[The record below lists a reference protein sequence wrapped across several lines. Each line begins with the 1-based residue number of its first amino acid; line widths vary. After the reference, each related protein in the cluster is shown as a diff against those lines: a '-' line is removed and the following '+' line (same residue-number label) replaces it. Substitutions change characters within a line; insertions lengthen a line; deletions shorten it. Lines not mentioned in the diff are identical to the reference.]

1 MKLPRLIP
9 IRLSREA
16 RLGIAVAILVALAAF
31 AFDRRWILAGA
42 LLTVAG
48 VALIA
53 LFYAFIARPA
63 QIPSEAILTLRLA
76 DGLREDA
83 PRSPLEQL
91 RSRGAPTL
99 FHLREALTA
108 AATDPKLKAV
118 LVEISS
124 PGIGLA
130 TAQELHD
137 LLRAIVTGGKR
148 VVAILSGD
156 NVTIRDYLLACGAGE
171 IVANPDSAILMLG
184 VAAGGTFLKDA
195 LAHLGVEAQTIQFKE
210 YKGAAETFT
219 RDSMSPQLR
228 ESLEA
233 LINDWTSLIADA
245 VAAARKLA
253 LDRARD
259 LLGAGFISVATA
271 CAAGLLDRAG
281 YIEDLREEMIQEL
294 SPDRPPARAEKQFI
308 GLGRYLR
315 HLHYQRDHRG
325 NPCLALIHALGP
337 VVTGDAPMAGEFMSG
352 ERLAE
357 DLRRAA
363 RDDQVR
369 AIILRVNSPGGSA
382 VGSDLIWRA
391 VRDAQKRG
399 KPVVVSM
406 GDVAASGGYYVAM
419 GADAIV
425 AEPTTITG
433 SIGVVYTKFS
443 LPQLLQRLGVGI
455 ETVKTAPIG
464 DALSIART
472 MTAAEMAQL
481 NQTVAELYANFT
493 GKVAQGRKLTAEATE
508 DVARGRVWSGVAA
521 KARGLVDELGGL
533 DRAIQIAR
541 EKAGLTPDEP
551 LDLRPYPN
559 PSLLASLSL
568 NFARAESS
576 TPLALAATLLDI
588 PPQWA
593 PALLHL
599 LSRRVSILQLSPLW
613 R

>member
-16 RLGIAVAILVALAAF
+16 RLGIAVAILVALAAI